1 MFSIIF
7 HRISVLAPLYGL
19 SGSIDIY
26 TMLNNTTFS
35 PTQSFLATSGDD
47 SKTAHVYFS
56 TSIVIAVLS
65 PVAVVANTLILAA
78 IWKKNF
84 SRTPFHILLSGLAL
98 TDLCTG
104 LISQPLYAATFLMY
118 SINSTVVHKAPM
130 QLVKTIRTIGES
142 GAVIFITM
150 TILTIAVMSIERWL
164 YMSRRSQITLRRG
177 CFTVI
182 VLLLF
187 PISTVVF
194 RILENV
200 DEAYGRTMRLIF
212 ITQMLFCYLITCFA
226 HFKVYQIIRRHQ
238 QQVQANTTSQSF
250 GESAIDLAKYKKSIA
265 TMIYILL
272 LFSFCFLPYIVSS
285 MMYFG
290 LSRKTLET
298 YSTFRV
304 SVVFLF
310 LSSSLNPALYLWR
323 MRDIRNGV
331 KHLFDCLI
339 F

>member
-1 MFSIIF
+1 
-7 HRISVLAPLYGL
+7 
-19 SGSIDIY
+19 
-26 TMLNNTTFS
+26 MLNNTTFS
-35 PTQSFLATSGDD
+35 PKQSFLATSGDD

-65 PVAVVANTLILAA
+65 PVAVVANALILAA
-78 IWKKNF
+78 IWKKDF

-104 LISQPLYAATFLMY
+104 LIAQPLYAATFLMY
-118 SINSTVVHKAPM
+118 SINSTVMHKAPI
-130 QLVKTIRTIGES
+130 LVTTIRTIGES

-150 TILTIAVMSIERWL
+150 TILSIAVMSIERWL

-187 PISTVVF
+187 PIPTVVF
-194 RILENV
+194 RSLENV

-212 ITQMLFCYLITCFA
+212 ITQMLFCYIITSSA

-238 QQVQANTTSQSF
+238 QQVQTNTTSQSF

-298 YSTFRV
+298 YSAYRV
-304 SVVFLF
+304 SVVLLF